1 MYEFL
6 LFQAF
11 KYFWDYYLISH
22 AHIFCWIGSRFQSC
36 WELAKLILWHLQYAD
51 HEWKRV
57 SVSIKQHYTLE
68 CYPKLSHDFNRS
80 LQMKLYVMRYV
91 LPTNFNGERD
101 YDVVS
106 IAFVKPT
113 SLRSWYQKWPSINFE
128 VANET
133 LG

>member
-1 MYEFL
+1 MALYSKSLAIEGEDMLIFKFSNVPFFY
-6 LFQAF
+6 LFS
-11 KYFWDYYLISH
+11 YFSAL
-22 AHIFCWIGSRFQSC
+22 
-36 WELAKLILWHLQYAD
+36 KL
-51 HEWKRV
+51 EWKRV

-101 YDVVS
+101 FDVIS

-113 SLRSWYQKWPSINFE
+113 SLRS
-128 VANET
+128 
-133 LG
+133 